1 MSPLNVGKIAVIAVA
16 AALLAA
22 CGGGGSSVAV
32 VDYQLET
39 ALINFVTKPSS
50 KTFTISGVE
59 TSGAS
64 MPIIITGN
72 GLRSYG
78 ELAPST
84 FEGVA
89 ALVKVISITGM
100 STVGG
105 VDTHWS
111 SGGNT
116 YFDENYNYLG
126 TDYATV
132 QVRSAIPK
140 IGHVGDSGNI
150 YSVNTFS
157 ASEKTTLTGSFNST
171 YSLESETS
179 NSAILKLTTTSFGIS
194 GNIKST
200 VTENYRISP
209 AGSIDL
215 LTMASVAYSEP
226 AGHTIT
232 YLYSF

>member
-1 MSPLNVGKIAVIAVA
+1 MNVGKVVVIAFA
-16 AALLAA
+16 TALLAA
-22 CGGGGSSVAV
+22 CGGGGSSVTV

-64 MPIIITGN
+64 MPTIITGN

-84 FEGVA
+84 FEGVF
-89 ALVKVISITGM
+89 ALAKTITVTGI

-105 VDTHWS
+105 VDTPWS
-111 SGGNT
+111 SGGNA
-116 YFDENYNYLG
+116 YFDVNYNYLG

-132 QVRSAIPK
+132 QARSAIPK

-150 YSVNTFS
+150 YTVNTFS
-157 ASEKTTLTGSFNST
+157 ASEKTTRTGSLNLT
-171 YSLESETS
+171 YSLELETS

-194 GNIKST
+194 GYIKSI
-200 VTENYRISP
+200 VTENYRILP

-226 AGHTIT
+226 AGYTIT